1 MGEELKIG
9 LLLKMAHNSFD
20 KKINSN
26 VTAMELTS
34 SQCDIMGYLHRHR
47 FSEVNPLDIERDMKL
62 SRPTV
67 TGLLKRLN
75 EKGFIVFTESS
86 KGKKYKQIQITE
98 KADIHKEQMDV
109 VLYTL
114 EKKML
119 KDFTP
124 EEIKGCGEMLQ
135 RMLNNLNE

>member
-1 MGEELKIG
+1 MDDKLKIG
-9 LLLKMAHNSFD
+9 LLLKMVHNTFD
-20 KKINSN
+20 KKVNSD

-34 SQCDIMGYLHRHR
+34 SQCDIMGYLHKHR
-47 FSEVNPLDIERDMKL
+47 DCEINPLDIERDMKL

-67 TGLLKRLN
+67 TGLLQRLN
-75 EKGFIVFTESS
+75 EKGFIVYTQSS

-109 VLYTL
+109 ILSSL

-119 KDFTP
+119 EGLSPGQIKDL
-124 EEIKGCGEMLQ
+124 GEMLEK
-135 RMLNNLNE
+135 MLYNLNK